1 MRGMIFS
8 GTNVFVLV
16 EWCIKS
22 TMSIK
27 YLRDCRVFMV
37 QITDLSKCGHPWK
50 PENIG
55 QLFCPGIG
63 SLRKTSTSISSNCMR
78 KYYVPSYNLQTEV
91 FFRRVVTK
99 LVTELYKLSKDKQL
113 KSLNI
118 FRLSCG
124 RAPLDLILALCILH
138 SDFSIN
144 IYCFCSLWN

>member
-1 MRGMIFS
+1 MQSFHGSNYRLIQVWPPLK
-8 GTNVFVLV
+8 TRKHWTAVLS
-16 EWCIKS
+16 WYRIP
-22 TMSIK
+22 
-27 YLRDCRVFMV
+27 
-37 QITDLSKCGHPWK
+37 Q
-50 PENIG
+50 ENI
-55 QLFCPGIG
+55 
-63 SLRKTSTSISSNCMR
+63 STSISSNCMR

-144 IYCFCSLWN
+144 IYCFLLPLKLTISGAIANRFENKNLQNLR